1 MVSPLAYVH
10 PDAIIG
16 SNVVIEPFA
25 TVAGDVEIGEGTW
38 IASGAHI
45 LDGARIGRKCKI
57 FQGAVI
63 SEIPQDLK
71 YTGEQ
76 TYVSIGD
83 NTMVRECVTVNRG
96 TSAKG
101 TTSVGNNCLLMAY
114 THVAH
119 DCTVGD
125 NCIMVNYSGI
135 AGEVVLGEWTI
146 LGGGTVVHQFVE
158 IGEHVITRGG
168 SLVGKDIPPYVI
180 AGREPLAYCG
190 INAVGLRRRGFTN
203 DKVNELQDI
212 YRALFNQGMNYSV
225 AVQYIEE
232 NYPVTPERDRI
243 IDFVRNSRRGILKG
257 LLDD

>member
-10 PDAIIG
+10 PDAKIG
-16 SNVVIEPFA
+16 KGVVIEPFA
-25 TVAGDVEIGEGTW
+25 TVGGDVEIGDGSW
-38 IASGAHI
+38 IASGAHL
-45 LDGARIGRKCKI
+45 LDGSRIGANCKI
-57 FQGAVI
+57 FHGAVI
-63 SEIPQDLK
+63 SGIPQDLK
-71 YTGEQ
+71 FNGEYT
-76 TYVSIGD
+76 TVHIGD
-83 NTMVRECVTVNRG
+83 NTMVRECATVNRG
-96 TSAKG
+96 TSAKQ
-101 TTSVGNNCLLMAY
+101 TTRVGKDCLLMAY

-119 DCTVGD
+119 DCVVGD
-125 NCIMVNYSGI
+125 RCIMVNYSGI
-135 AGEVVLGEWTI
+135 AGEVVLGDWAI

-190 INAVGLRRRGFTN
+190 INAVGLRRRGFSN

-225 AVQYIEE
+225 AIQYIEE
-232 NYPVTPERDRI
+232 NFPVTEERDRI
-243 IDFVRNSRRGILKG
+243 IEFVRNSKRGIIKG